1 MGILADLRFAAR
13 QLAIRPGF
21 TALAIL
27 TLALGIGAAIAV
39 FAVVDAVVL
48 RPLPF
53 ADSGRLLSL
62 AETHPSIE
70 GFWVASVP
78 NASDWAAASRHV
90 PEIGQGRTRAFA
102 MRAGDGAESV
112 RGGIATPTLFS
123 VLRARP
129 AMGRLFAV
137 DDIGPA
143 AHVAIISDEFWKTR
157 FGGDPTAVGREVD
170 LDGEAHEIIGILP
183 GGFAVPQLEAVQLWT
198 PLPFNARDDT
208 QRRWRGFVTI
218 GRLAPDATIAAAT
231 AELGTV
237 QQGLAERYPETN
249 RGWGV
254 GTRPLLE
261 SVVGSV
267 KPTLLVFLGA
277 VAILLMV
284 ACANVANLQV
294 ARGAQRERELAIRA
308 AIGAPRATLVRLLA
322 AESALLAAFGGAL
335 GLVVARWSAD
345 AMFTLIPSGLPR
357 TDEVVFDTRVVSA
370 ALLLASIVGLATAVA
385 PALRASRA
393 DLVGTLRGPHQPAS
407 WRSTLGV
414 RGGLVMIEVALAV
427 VLAVGAGLL
436 GRSFTAY
443 LRWEPGFQRS
453 NLLTFWTFASS
464 GEYRDAASVA
474 ALFGRLEEEIATL
487 GGVDAVG
494 RTSNGPLFGGL
505 ETGEFAVV
513 GQTAAGPITARWYD
527 VSPTYFATLSLP
539 LLTGRGF
546 SDADVA
552 GAPSV
557 AIVNETFAQRYLAGS
572 AVGRQLAGPGGERT
586 MQVIGVVRDISPFAP
601 GAEPV
606 PEVYWPQA
614 QSARWAT
621 FFVVRSAQASAALL
635 KAIEGRVHEVNPN
648 MPLSNVAT
656 MNERIDRQLARPRF
670 YALLIG
676 SFAGVALTLTLIG
689 VYGVMAASVMG
700 RSREIGVRLAL
711 GASRQQVVGQVLRQG
726 LSLTVG
732 GLVIGL
738 ASAAGLSRLAASLV
752 AGVSPTDLL
761 TYATVATL
769 VVIAATLAILVPAGR
784 AAAIDPQI
792 ALRAD

>member
-13 QLAIRPGF
+13 QLASRPGF
-21 TALAIL
+21 TAVAML
-27 TLALGIGAAIAV
+27 TLALGTGAAIAV
-39 FAVVDAVVL
+39 FAVVDAVIL

-53 ADSGRLLSL
+53 ADAGRLVSL

-70 GFWVASVP
+70 DFWVASAP

-90 PEIGQGRTRAFA
+90 PEIGQGRTRAFT
-102 MRAGDGAESV
+102 MRAGDVAESV
-112 RGGIATPTLFS
+112 RGGIATATLFG

-129 AMGRLFAV
+129 AIGRLFAV
-137 DDIGPA
+137 DDMGPA
-143 AHVAIISDEFWKTR
+143 AHVAIISDEFWKAR
-157 FGGDPTAVGREVD
+157 FGGDPAIVGRQVD
-170 LDGEAHEIIGILP
+170 LDGAAHEIIGILP
-183 GGFAVPQLEAVQLWT
+183 RGFGVPQLEAVQLWT
-198 PLPFNARDDT
+198 PVPFNPRDDM
-208 QRRWRGFVTI
+208 QRQWRGFVTI

-237 QQGLAERYPETN
+237 QQMLAERYPETN

-254 GTRPLLE
+254 RARPLLE

-267 KPTLLVFLGA
+267 KPTLFVFLGA

-284 ACANVANLQV
+284 ACANVANLLT

-308 AIGAPRATLVRLLA
+308 ALGAPRATLVRLLV
-322 AESALLAAFGGAL
+322 AESVLLAALGGGL

-345 AMFTLIPSGLPR
+345 AILTLIPGGLPR
-357 TDEVVFDTRVVSA
+357 ADEVVFDARVVSV
-370 ALLLASIVGLATAVA
+370 ALLLASIAGLATAMA

-393 DLVGTLRGPHQPAS
+393 DVVGTLKGPHQPAS

-436 GRSFTAY
+436 GRSFTAH
-443 LRWEPGFQRS
+443 LRWEPGFQPS
-453 NLLTFWTFASS
+453 SLLTFWTFASS
-464 GEYRDAASVA
+464 GDYRDAASVA
-474 ALFGRLEEEIATL
+474 SLFGRLEEAIGTI

-494 RTSNGPLFGGL
+494 RASNGPLFGGF
-505 ETGEFAVV
+505 ETSEFAVV
-513 GQTAAGPITARWYD
+513 GQTAGSPITARWYD
-527 VSPTYFATLSLP
+527 VSPTYFATLGLP
-539 LLTGRGF
+539 LLTGRAF

-552 GAPSV
+552 AAPSV
-557 AIVNETFAQRYLAGS
+557 AIVNETFAHRYLQGS
-572 AVGRQLAGPGGERT
+572 AVGRQLARQGGEGT

-601 GAEPV
+601 GAEPA

-621 FFVVRSAQASAALL
+621 FFVVRSAQASTALM
-635 KAIEGRVHEVNPN
+635 KAIEARVHDVNPN

-656 MNERIDRQLARPRF
+656 MHERIDRQLARPRF
-670 YALLIG
+670 YVLVIG
-676 SFAGVALTLTLIG
+676 CFAGLALTLTLIG
-689 VYGVMAASVMG
+689 VYGVMAASVAG
-700 RSREIGVRLAL
+700 CRREIGVRMAL
-711 GASRQQVVGQVLRQG
+711 GASRQQVVGQVLRHG
-726 LSLTVG
+726 LSLTLG

-738 ASAAGLSRLAASLV
+738 ASAAGLSRLTASMV
-752 AGVSPTDLL
+752 AGVRTTDLL
-761 TYATVATL
+761 TYAAVAAL
-769 VVIAATLAILVPAGR
+769 VLIAATLAILVPAGR
-784 AAAIDPQI
+784 AAAIDPLI